1 MFFFYH
7 LVHHNGNCTLLW
19 GDLSKPPGT
28 MAKCWPQP
36 LKTARIN
43 KSFHLRTAIASC
55 HSQDPESDRSG
66 YRATVKCHVLQ
77 RLSFYYGPWGSNT
90 VGLSVE
96 CVLTQVSVVTRRIG
110 ETLISRSALYGSTD
124 MPLWVYVVLGKELG
138 LDVGGWR
145 GVMAAGSH
153 LISQTNSPE
162 EGLFKFGCVLQPELS
177 PDGGWEAERCS
188 LALLIVGFNFTWHH
202 EGFSAPEPVRGKR
215 TPLVSLLYLWHEVRE
230 CASAYFIKTVLF
242 TAGAIVLPP
251 VKPVGPLWKR
261 LMDKYFMSLFLKKTT
276 FFSNF

>member
-1 MFFFYH
+1 MSCFTTAEF
-7 LVHHNGNCTLLW
+7 LLW
-19 GDLSKPPGT
+19 ALRLQHSGPQCGMCSDTGQCSDTSYWGDTYITVS
-28 MAKCWPQP
+28 
-36 LKTARIN
+36 
-43 KSFHLRTAIASC
+43 SLRQ
-55 HSQDPESDRSG
+55 HRH
-66 YRATVKCHVLQ
+66 ATVGVCCSWK
-77 RLSFYYGPWGSNT
+77 R
-90 VGLSVE
+90 
-96 CVLTQVSVVTRRIG
+96 
-110 ETLISRSALYGSTD
+110 A
-124 MPLWVYVVLGKELG
+124 G